1 MGLPNLFL
9 SQDTFMSGSSPHE
22 SQRPRH
28 DDVTRMSA
36 HGDHLDGDH
45 ADDDDFVVNEAIP
58 DASAGPLGLLGE
70 YLLLNRIGAGGMGEV
85 FRAEHRTMNRH
96 VAVKILS
103 RKIAGSPQL
112 LERFFHEIR
121 AVAKLMHPNIVTA
134 FDAGS
139 QNGVHF
145 LVMELV
151 EGEMLSRRVAR
162 LGPLSTVEVVH
173 VLHQAAD
180 ALDYAHRMGIV
191 HRDIKPGNMM
201 LTHEGRLKIL
211 DFGLATFNK
220 SAGENTP
227 QKKMF
232 MGTPEYMSPEQVEHP
247 DSVDGRS
254 DLYSLGAT
262 LFYMISGRTMFSGEQ
277 MQVALAQLRL
287 KPPALYEVRSDVD
300 LRLDAIFQRLVAK
313 NPDDRFSTAA
323 ELSKVLQQLHLIP
336 QQAPAPAFSSNAS
349 GPSVAGSSF
358 VKGIGRLL
366 GDHSTRIATKTST
379 FAAKIQPVAI
389 DLGMLAS
396 TVAYCDP
403 QGSPQIF
410 DPRSGSGQHL
420 RNMLWSDGEH
430 LKVGSDASEMRKTQ
444 PERIFHSLQRWI
456 GAKEISRTLG
466 SRQATPEVLIGA
478 ILQQLM
484 TSARGTLP
492 NATHAVVTVP
502 SCYDQM
508 HRRAIQVACQ
518 IAGIELL
525 QLLDKPL
532 ALALSWVDVQSKF
545 TSNVETKVR
554 KLLVVHL
561 GGTGLEASVI
571 RVEGATVHALGSC
584 GDWQLGSLLWQ
595 SQLANFFSQ
604 QLIELTGKA
613 IREDVAAATRLQ
625 RTIELSM
632 DRLTRSPKVDVR
644 FEWLGKSIEQTVTQ
658 VGFIKLAPAL
668 GESIAKMI
676 NGACKL
682 AKCEIA
688 EIDEVLLVGSMMHMR
703 PLQDLVR
710 SLLPHAPSPHLLEKS
725 DIARGA
731 ALQSRYLGS
740 LEPANSKVAHAI
752 PSSAYDFGL
761 LAMDPVSGKGSPR
774 VLLEKSS
781 PLPTTISKNLRGDQ
795 LANVGSLQII
805 ESTRLGG
812 DTWHRLGAIKP
823 NEAFPGRL
831 PADPLQLRLV
841 VDESGLFEAYLAWP
855 AGNRQV
861 SFGKHENSL
870 DAAQIVHWKSWL
882 ETALLCSDH

>member
-1 MGLPNLFL
+1 
-9 SQDTFMSGSSPHE
+9 MSGADHI
-22 SQRPRH
+22 
-28 DDVTRMSA
+28 DDNE
-36 HGDHLDGDH
+36 
-45 ADDDDFVVNEAIP
+45 FVIN
-58 DASAGPLGLLGE
+58 DAANHRDSTSGPIGLLGE
-70 YLLLNRIGAGGMGEV
+70 YLLLDRIGAGGMGEV

-103 RKIAGSPQL
+103 RKIADNPQL

-139 QNGVHF
+139 QGGVHF

-151 EGEMLSRRVAR
+151 EGELLSRRIAR
-162 LGPLSTVEVVH
+162 LGPMSTAEVVH

-191 HRDIKPGNMM
+191 HRDIKPGNLM
-201 LTHEGRLKIL
+201 LTTDGRLKIL

-220 SAGENTP
+220 STGENTP
-227 QKKMF
+227 EKKMF

-262 LFYMISGRTMFSGEQ
+262 LFYMIAGRTMFSGEQ
-277 MQVALAQLRL
+277 MQVALAQMRQ
-287 KPPALYEVRSDVD
+287 KPAALYEVRSDVD

-313 NPDDRFSTAA
+313 KPDDRFSTAA
-323 ELSKVLQQLHLIP
+323 ELSSVLQQLHLVPATP
-336 QQAPAPAFSSNAS
+336 QPPTFATTSS
-349 GPSVAGSSF
+349 GTSVVGSPF
-358 VKGIGRLL
+358 VKGINRLL
-366 GDHSTRIATKTST
+366 GENSTSISTKTST
-379 FAAKIQPVAI
+379 FATKIQPVAI

-396 TVAYCDP
+396 TVAHCDA
-403 QGSPQIF
+403 QGAPQIF
-410 DPRSGSGQHL
+410 EPRMGSGNHL

-430 LKVGSDASEMRKTQ
+430 IKIGSDASEMRKTQ

-456 GAKEISRTLG
+456 GAKEITRTLG
-466 SRQATPEVLIGA
+466 GRKATPEALIGA

-492 NATHAVVTVP
+492 NSTHAVVTVP

-532 ALALSWVDVQSKF
+532 AVALSWVDVQSKF
-545 TSNVETKVR
+545 TAQADSRPRN
-554 KLLVVHL
+554 LLVLHL

-571 RVEGATVHALGSC
+571 RAEGTTLQSLGSC

-595 SQLANFFSQ
+595 STLASFFSN
-604 QLIELTGKA
+604 QLLEMTGKS
-613 IREDVAAATRLQ
+613 IREDVNAATRLQ
-625 RTIELSM
+625 RTIELAM
-632 DRLTRSPKVDVR
+632 DRLTRTPKVDVR
-644 FEWLGKSIEQTVTQ
+644 FDWLGKKIEQSVTQ
-658 VGFIKLAPAL
+658 FGFMKLAPTL
-668 GESIAKMI
+668 GESIAKVI
-676 NGACKL
+676 NGACSV
-682 AKCEIA
+682 AKTEIA
-688 EIDEVLLVGSMMHMR
+688 KIDDVLLVGSMMHMR

-710 SLLPHAPSPHLLEKS
+710 SLVPHVSSPTLLEKS

-740 LEPANSKVAHAI
+740 LEAATSKMPHAI
-752 PSSAYDFGL
+752 ASTAYDFGL
-761 LAMDPVSGKGSPR
+761 LAVDPSSGKGSPH

-781 PLPTTISKNLRGDQ
+781 PLPATVSKNLRGEL

-805 ESTRLGG
+805 EGTRLGG
-812 DTWHRLGAIKP
+812 DNWHRLGAIKP
-823 NEAFPGRL
+823 AEAFPNRQ
-831 PADPLQLRLV
+831 PQDPLQLRLV
-841 VDESGLFEAYLAWP
+841 VDESGLFEAHLTWP

-861 SFGKHENSL
+861 SFGQREHAL
-870 DAAQIVHWKSWL
+870 DAAQIDHWKSWL

>member
-1 MGLPNLFL
+1 
-9 SQDTFMSGSSPHE
+9 MSGSSPNE

-28 DDVTRMSA
+28 DDVTRMYA
-36 HGDHLDGDH
+36 HEDHRDGDH
-45 ADDDDFVVNEAIP
+45 IDDHDFVVNEANP
-58 DASAGPLGLLGE
+58 NASAGPIGLLGE

-103 RKIAGSPQL
+103 RKIADNPQL

-151 EGEMLSRRVAR
+151 EGEMLSHRIAR
-162 LGPLSTVEVVH
+162 LGPLSTAEVVH
-173 VLHQAAD
+173 VLYQAAD

-201 LTHEGRLKIL
+201 LTNEGRLKIL

-220 SAGENTP
+220 STGENTP
-227 QKKMF
+227 EKKMF
-232 MGTPEYMSPEQVEHP
+232 MGTPEYMSPEQVEHS

-262 LFYMISGRTMFSGEQ
+262 LFFMIAGRTMFSGEQ
-277 MQVALAQLRL
+277 MQVALAQLRQ
-287 KPPALYEVRSDVD
+287 KPAALYEVRSDVD

-323 ELSKVLQQLHLIP
+323 ELSNVLQQLHLIP
-336 QQAPAPAFSSNAS
+336 PQSPAPAFSINAS
-349 GPSVAGSSF
+349 GSSVAGSSF

-366 GDHSTRIATKTST
+366 GEQSTSIATKTST

-396 TVAYCDP
+396 TVAYCDLN
-403 QGSPQIF
+403 GSPQIF

-430 LKVGSDASEMRKTQ
+430 LKVGADASEMRKTQ
-444 PERIFHSLQRWI
+444 PERILHSLQRWI
-456 GAKEISRTLG
+456 GAKEISKTLG
-466 SRQATPEVLIGA
+466 GRQATPEVLIGA

-532 ALALSWVDVQSKF
+532 AVALSWVDVQSKF
-545 TSNVETKVR
+545 THIEAKARN
-554 KLLVVHL
+554 LMVVHL
-561 GGTGLEASVI
+561 GGTALEASVI
-571 RVEGATVHALGSC
+571 RVDGVSVQALGSC

-604 QLIELTGKA
+604 QLLELTGKT

-632 DRLTRSPKVDVR
+632 DRLTRSSKVDVR
-644 FEWLGKSIEQTVTQ
+644 FEWLGKTIEQAVTQ
-658 VGFIKLAPAL
+658 VGFMKLAPAL
-668 GESIAKMI
+668 GESITKMI
-676 NGACKL
+676 HGACTL

-703 PLQDLVR
+703 PLQELVR
-710 SLLPHAPSPHLLEKS
+710 GLLPHAPSPHLLEKS

-731 ALQSRYLGS
+731 ALQSQYLGS

-752 PSSAYDFGL
+752 PSTAYDFGL
-761 LAMDPVSGKGSPR
+761 LAMDPVTGKGSPR

-781 PLPTTISKNLRGDQ
+781 ALPTTISKNLRGDQ

-823 NEAFPGRL
+823 SEAFPGRL
-831 PADPLQLRLV
+831 PQDPLQLRLV
-841 VDESGLFEAYLAWP
+841 VNESGLFEAHLVWP

-861 SFGKHENSL
+861 TFGKHENSL
-870 DAAQIVHWKSWL
+870 DAPQIEHWKSWL
-882 ETALLCSDH
+882 ETALLCADH

>member
-1 MGLPNLFL
+1 MSATPPNE
-9 SQDTFMSGSSPHE
+9 PP
-22 SQRPRH
+22 RPQH
-28 DDVTRMSA
+28 DDVTRLSGA
-36 HGDHLDGDH
+36 EHVEDN
-45 ADDDDFVVNEAIP
+45 DFVIN
-58 DASAGPLGLLGE
+58 DAANHRDSTSGPIGLLGE
-70 YLLLNRIGAGGMGEV
+70 YLLLDRIGAGGMGEV

-103 RKIAGSPQL
+103 RKIADSPQL

-139 QNGVHF
+139 QGGVHF

-151 EGEMLSRRVAR
+151 EGELLSRRIAR
-162 LGPLSTVEVVH
+162 LGPMSTAEVVH

-191 HRDIKPGNMM
+191 HRDIKPGNLM
-201 LTHEGRLKIL
+201 LANDGRLKIL

-220 SAGENTP
+220 SAGESTP
-227 QKKMF
+227 EKKMF

-262 LFYMISGRTMFSGEQ
+262 LFYMIAGRTMFSGEQ
-277 MQVALAQLRL
+277 MQVALAQMRQ

-313 NPDDRFSTAA
+313 NPDDRFANAA
-323 ELSKVLQQLHLIP
+323 ELSSVLQQLHLVP
-336 QQAPAPAFSSNAS
+336 ATPQAPTFAS
-349 GPSVAGSSF
+349 TSPGTSVVGSSF
-358 VKGIGRLL
+358 VKGINRLL
-366 GDHSTRIATKTST
+366 GEHGTSISPKTST
-379 FAAKIQPVAI
+379 FATKIQPVAI
-389 DLGMLAS
+389 DLGMFAS
-396 TVAYCDP
+396 TVAHCDA
-403 QGSPQIF
+403 QGAPQILE
-410 DPRSGSGQHL
+410 PRTGSGQHL

-430 LKVGSDASEMRKTQ
+430 IKIGSDASEMRKTQ

-456 GAKEISRTLG
+456 GAKEITRTLG
-466 SRQATPEVLIGA
+466 GRKATPEALIGA

-532 ALALSWVDVQSKF
+532 AVALSWVDVQSKF
-545 TSNVETKVR
+545 TAQADSR
-554 KLLVVHL
+554 PRQLLVLHL
-561 GGTGLEASVI
+561 GGTGLEASLI
-571 RVEGATVHALGSC
+571 RAEGTTVKSLGSC

-595 SQLANFFSQ
+595 STLASFFSN
-604 QLIELTGKA
+604 QLLEMTGKS
-613 IREDVAAATRLQ
+613 IREDVNAATRLQ
-625 RTIELSM
+625 RTIELAM
-632 DRLTRSPKVDVR
+632 DRLTRTPKVDVR
-644 FEWLGKSIEQTVTQ
+644 FDWLGKTIEQSVTQ
-658 VGFIKLAPAL
+658 FGFMKLTPAL
-668 GESIAKMI
+668 GESITKVI
-676 NGACKL
+676 HGACSI
-682 AKCEIA
+682 AKTEIA
-688 EIDEVLLVGSMMHMR
+688 KIDDVLLVGSMMHMR

-710 SLLPHAPSPHLLEKS
+710 SLVPHVASPTLLEKS

-740 LEPANSKVAHAI
+740 LEAATSKMPHAI
-752 PSSAYDFGL
+752 ASTAYDFGL
-761 LAMDPVSGKGSPR
+761 LAIDPSSGKGSPH

-781 PLPTTISKNLRGDQ
+781 ALPTTVSKNLRGEL
-795 LANVGSLQII
+795 LANIGSLQII

-812 DTWHRLGAIKP
+812 DNWHRLGVIKP
-823 NEAFPGRL
+823 SEAFPNRQ
-831 PADPLQLRLV
+831 PQDPLQLRLV
-841 VDESGLFEAYLAWP
+841 VDESGLFEAHLTWP

-861 SFGKHENSL
+861 SFGQREHAL
-870 DAAQIVHWKSWL
+870 DSTQIDHWKSWL

>member
-1 MGLPNLFL
+1 
-9 SQDTFMSGSSPHE
+9 MSDSAPKE
-22 SQRPRH
+22 PKRPRQEELTRLSGIGDI
-28 DDVTRMSA
+28 DDRE
-36 HGDHLDGDH
+36 
-45 ADDDDFVVNEAIP
+45 FVVNEDLP
-58 DASAGPLGLLGE
+58 HNSGPVGLLGE
-70 YLLLNRIGAGGMGEV
+70 YLLLDRIGAGGMGEV
-85 FRAEHRTMNRH
+85 FRAEHRTMNRL

-103 RKIAGSPQL
+103 RNIADNPQL

-151 EGEMLSRRVAR
+151 EGEMLSRRVAN
-162 LGPLSTVEVVH
+162 LGPLSTADVVH
-173 VLHQAAD
+173 VLYQAAD

-191 HRDIKPGNMM
+191 HRDIKPANMM
-201 LTHEGRLKIL
+201 LTNDGRLKIL

-220 SAGENTP
+220 TTVENASA
-227 QKKMF
+227 KKMF

-262 LFYMISGRTMFSGEQ
+262 LFYMIAGRTMFSGEQ
-277 MQVALAQLRL
+277 MQVALAQLRQ

-313 NPDDRFSTAA
+313 NPDDRFANAA
-323 ELSKVLQQLHLIP
+323 ELFNVLQHLHLIP
-336 QQAPAPAFSSNAS
+336 PQSPSPSFAKPS
-349 GPSVAGSSF
+349 GTSVAGSTF
-358 VKGIGRLL
+358 AKGIGRLM
-366 GDHSTRIATKTST
+366 GEQSTSISTKTST
-379 FAAKIQPVAI
+379 FATKIQPVAI

-396 TVAYCDP
+396 TIAYCDP
-403 QGSPQIF
+403 QGMPQIF
-410 DPRSGSGQHL
+410 EPRSCSGMHL

-430 LKVGSDASEMRKTQ
+430 IKVGSDASEMRMTQ

-456 GAKEISRTLG
+456 GSKEISRTLG
-466 SRQATPEVLIGA
+466 GRKATPEVLLGA

-484 TSARGTLP
+484 TSARGTFP
-492 NATHAVVTVP
+492 NTTHAVVTVP

-532 ALALSWVDVQSKF
+532 AVALSWVEVQSKF
-545 TSNVETKVR
+545 TTHTEPKPR

-561 GGTGLEASVI
+561 GGTGIEASVI
-571 RVEGATVHALGSC
+571 RAEGTIVQSLGSC

-595 SQLANFFSQ
+595 SSLASFFSQ
-604 QLIELTGKA
+604 QLLELTGKA

-644 FEWLGKSIEQTVTQ
+644 FEWLGKTIEQAVTQ
-658 VGFIKLAPAL
+658 VGFMKLAPAL
-668 GESIAKMI
+668 SESMTKMI
-676 NGACKL
+676 HGACTV
-682 AKCEIA
+682 AQTEIG
-688 EIDEVLLVGSMMHMR
+688 EIDEVLLAGSMMHMR
-703 PLQDLVR
+703 PLQELVR
-710 SLLPHAPSPHLLEKS
+710 NLLPQASVPTLIEKS

-740 LEPANSKVAHAI
+740 LESATSKVPHAI
-752 PSSAYDFGL
+752 TSTAYDFGL
-761 LAMDPVSGKGSPR
+761 LAMDPNTGKGSPR
-774 VLLEKSS
+774 VLLPKATS
-781 PLPTTISKNLRGDQ
+781 LPATISKNLRGDQ
-795 LANVGSLQII
+795 LASVGTLQLI
-805 ESTRLGG
+805 ESTRMGG

-823 NEAFPGRL
+823 AEAFPNRS
-831 PADPLQLRLV
+831 PQDPLQLRLV
-841 VDESGLFEAYLAWP
+841 VDESGLFEAMLVWP

-870 DAAQIVHWKSWL
+870 DATQIEHWKSWL

>member
-1 MGLPNLFL
+1 MGLPNLILFKAP
-9 SQDTFMSGSSPHE
+9 SMSGSSPNE

-28 DDVTRMSA
+28 DDVTRMST
-36 HGDHLDGDH
+36 HGDNFESDH
-45 ADDDDFVVNEAIP
+45 SDDHEFVVNEAVA
-58 DASAGPLGLLGE
+58 DVSAGPLGLLGE
-70 YLLLNRIGAGGMGEV
+70 YLLLNRVGAGGMGEV

-103 RKIAGSPQL
+103 RKIADNSQL

-139 QNGVHF
+139 QNGMHF

-151 EGEMLSRRVAR
+151 EGEMLSQRVAR
-162 LGPLSTVEVVH
+162 LGPLSTAEVVH

-201 LTHEGRLKIL
+201 LTNEGRLKIL
-211 DFGLATFNK
+211 DFGLARFSK

-227 QKKMF
+227 EKKMF

-247 DSVDGRS
+247 DLVDGRS

-262 LFYMISGRTMFSGEQ
+262 LFYMIAGRTMFSGEQ
-277 MQVALAQLRL
+277 MQVALAQLRQ

-313 NPDDRFSTAA
+313 NPEDRFATAG
-323 ELSKVLQQLHLIP
+323 ELSNVLQQLHLIP
-336 QQAPAPAFSSNAS
+336 PQTPTPAFTNPS
-349 GPSVAGSSF
+349 GSSVAGSSF
-358 VKGIGRLL
+358 VKGIGRLV
-366 GDHSTRIATKTST
+366 GEQSTSIATKTST

-403 QGSPQIF
+403 QGSPHIF
-410 DPRSGSGQHL
+410 DPRSGSGAHL

-466 SRQATPEVLIGA
+466 GRPATPEVLIAA

-545 TSNVETKVR
+545 TSNASAKAR
-554 KLLVVHL
+554 KLMVVHL

-571 RVEGATVHALGSC
+571 RAEGATVQALGSC

-604 QLIELTGKA
+604 QLLELTGKS
-613 IREDVAAATRLQ
+613 IREDMAAATRLQ

-644 FEWLGKSIEQTVTQ
+644 FEWLGKTIEQAVTQ
-658 VGFIKLAPAL
+658 VGFMKLAPAL
-668 GESIAKMI
+668 GESITKMI
-676 NGACKL
+676 HGACKL
-682 AKCEIA
+682 AKCETT

-703 PLQDLVR
+703 PLQELMR
-710 SLLPHAPSPHLLEKS
+710 GLFPHTPMPHLLEKS

-731 ALQSRYLGS
+731 ALQSQYLGS
-740 LEPANSKVAHAI
+740 LEPSDSKVAHAI
-752 PSSAYDFGL
+752 PSTAYDFGL
-761 LAMDPVSGKGSPR
+761 LAMDPATGKGSPR
-774 VLLEKSS
+774 VLLEKAS
-781 PLPTTISKNLRGDQ
+781 PLPTTVSKNLRGDQ
-795 LANVGSLQII
+795 LVNVGSLQII
-805 ESTRLGG
+805 ESTRVGG
-812 DTWHRLGAIKP
+812 DTWHRLGAVKP
-823 NEAFPGRL
+823 SEIFPSRG
-831 PADPLQLRLV
+831 PQDPLQLRLV
-841 VDESGLFEAYLAWP
+841 VDESGLFEAHLAWP

-861 SFGKHENSL
+861 TFGKHENSL
-870 DAAQIVHWKSWL
+870 DAAQILHWKSWL
-882 ETALLCSDH
+882 ETALLCAEH

>member
-1 MGLPNLFL
+1 MPDSAPKEPQRLRQEELTRLSGIGDHDDGEFDVNDGLPHN
-9 SQDTFMSGSSPHE
+9 SGP
-22 SQRPRH
+22 
-28 DDVTRMSA
+28 V
-36 HGDHLDGDH
+36 
-45 ADDDDFVVNEAIP
+45 
-58 DASAGPLGLLGE
+58 GLLGE
-70 YLLLNRIGAGGMGEV
+70 YLLLDRIGAGGMGEV
-85 FRAEHRTMNRH
+85 FRAEHRTMNRL

-103 RKIAGSPQL
+103 RNIADNPQL

-151 EGEMLSRRVAR
+151 EGEMLSRRVAN
-162 LGPLSTVEVVH
+162 LGPLSTAEVVH

-191 HRDIKPGNMM
+191 HRDIKPANMM
-201 LTHEGRLKIL
+201 LTNDGRLKIL

-220 SAGENTP
+220 TTVENASA
-227 QKKMF
+227 KKMF

-262 LFYMISGRTMFSGEQ
+262 LFYMIAGRTMFSGEQ
-277 MQVALAQLRL
+277 MQVALAQLRQ

-313 NPDDRFSTAA
+313 NPDDRFANAA
-323 ELSKVLQQLHLIP
+323 ELFNVLQHLHLIP
-336 QQAPAPAFSSNAS
+336 PQPPSPSFANPS
-349 GPSVAGSSF
+349 GTSVADSTF
-358 VKGIGRLL
+358 AKGIGRLM
-366 GDHSTRIATKTST
+366 GEQSTSISTKTST
-379 FAAKIQPVAI
+379 FATKIQPVAI

-396 TVAYCDP
+396 TIAHCDP
-403 QGSPQIF
+403 QGMPQIF
-410 DPRSGSGQHL
+410 EPRSGSGKHL

-430 LKVGSDASEMRKTQ
+430 IKVGSDASEMRKTQ

-466 SRQATPEVLIGA
+466 GRKATPEVLLGA

-484 TSARGTLP
+484 TSARGTFP
-492 NATHAVVTVP
+492 NTTHAVVTVP

-532 ALALSWVDVQSKF
+532 AVALSWVDVQSKF
-545 TSNVETKVR
+545 TVYAEPKPR

-561 GGTGLEASVI
+561 GGTGIEASVI
-571 RVEGATVHALGSC
+571 RAEGTIVQSLGSC

-595 SQLANFFSQ
+595 SALASFFSQ
-604 QLIELTGKA
+604 QLLELTGKA

-644 FEWLGKSIEQTVTQ
+644 FEWLGKTIEQAVTQ
-658 VGFIKLAPAL
+658 VGFMKLAPAL
-668 GESIAKMI
+668 SESMTKMI
-676 NGACKL
+676 HGACKV
-682 AKCEIA
+682 AQTEIG
-688 EIDEVLLVGSMMHMR
+688 EIDEVLLAGSMMHMR
-703 PLQDLVR
+703 PLQELVR
-710 SLLPHAPSPHLLEKS
+710 NLLPHAPVPTLMEKS

-740 LEPANSKVAHAI
+740 LESATSKVPHAI
-752 PSSAYDFGL
+752 TSTAYDFGL
-761 LAMDPVSGKGSPR
+761 LAMDPSTGKGSPL
-774 VLLEKSS
+774 VLLPKATA
-781 PLPTTISKNLRGDQ
+781 LPATISKNLRGDQ
-795 LANVGSLQII
+795 LASVGTLQLI
-805 ESTRLGG
+805 ESTRMGG

-823 NEAFPGRL
+823 AEAFPNRS
-831 PADPLQLRLV
+831 PQDPLQLRLV
-841 VDESGLFEAYLAWP
+841 VDESGLFEAMLVWP

-861 SFGKHENSL
+861 SFGKHENAL
-870 DAAQIVHWKSWL
+870 DASQIDHWKSWL

>member
-1 MGLPNLFL
+1 MSANPPNDP
-9 SQDTFMSGSSPHE
+9 SRQ
-22 SQRPRH
+22 RH
-28 DDVTRMSA
+28 DDVTRISGEE
-36 HGDHLDGDH
+36 HV
-45 ADDDDFVVNEAIP
+45 DDDDFIINDGAVSSNTT
-58 DASAGPLGLLGE
+58 GPIGLLGE
-70 YLLLNRIGAGGMGEV
+70 YLLLDRIGAGGMGEV

-103 RKIAGSPQL
+103 RKIADNPQL

-139 QNGVHF
+139 QGGVHF

-162 LGPLSTVEVVH
+162 LGPMSTAEVVH
-173 VLHQAAD
+173 ILHQAAD

-191 HRDIKPGNMM
+191 HRDIKPGNLM
-201 LTHEGRLKIL
+201 LTNDGRLKIL

-227 QKKMF
+227 EKKMF

-262 LFYMISGRTMFSGEQ
+262 LFYIIAGRTMFSGEQ
-277 MQVALAQLRL
+277 MQVALAQMRQ

-313 NPDDRFSTAA
+313 NPDDRFATAA
-323 ELSKVLQQLHLIP
+323 ELSSVLQQLHLVPAAP
-336 QQAPAPAFSSNAS
+336 QSATFNNAAS
-349 GPSVAGSSF
+349 GGVPSGSSF
-358 VKGIGRLL
+358 TGSSFARGLNRLL
-366 GDHSTRIATKTST
+366 GDHSTSISPKTST
-379 FAAKIQPVAI
+379 FATKIQPVAI

-396 TVAYCDP
+396 TVAHCDA
-403 QGSPQIF
+403 QGSPQILE
-410 DPRSGSGQHL
+410 PRTGSGQHL

-430 LKVGSDASEMRKTQ
+430 VKIGSDASEMRKTQ
-444 PERIFHSLQRWI
+444 PDRIFHSLQRWI
-456 GAKEISRTLG
+456 GAKEITRTLG
-466 SRQATPEVLIGA
+466 GRKATPEALIGA

-508 HRRAIQVACQ
+508 HRCAIQVACQ

-532 ALALSWVDVQSKF
+532 AVALSWVDVQSKF
-545 TSNVETKVR
+545 SSQADTQPRN
-554 KLLVVHL
+554 LLVVHL

-571 RVEGATVHALGSC
+571 RAEGTTLQSLGSC

-595 SQLANFFSQ
+595 STLANFFSN
-604 QLIELTGKA
+604 QLLEMTGKS
-613 IREDVAAATRLQ
+613 IREDVNAATRLQ
-625 RTIELSM
+625 RTIELAM
-632 DRLTRSPKVDVR
+632 DRLTRTPKVDVR
-644 FEWLGKSIEQTVTQ
+644 FEWLGKTIEQTVTQ
-658 VGFIKLAPAL
+658 FGFMKLAPAL
-668 GESIAKMI
+668 TEAVTKVIQ
-676 NGACKL
+676 GACKV
-682 AKCEIA
+682 AKTEITK
-688 EIDEVLLVGSMMHMR
+688 IDHVLLVGSMMHMR
-703 PLQDLVR
+703 PLQDLIR
-710 SLLPHAPSPHLLEKS
+710 SLVPHIGSPTLLEKS

-740 LEPANSKVAHAI
+740 LESATSKMTHAI
-752 PSSAYDFGL
+752 ASTAYDFGL
-761 LAMDPVSGKGSPR
+761 LAIDPNSGKGSPH
-774 VLLEKSS
+774 VLLEKAS
-781 PLPTTISKNLRGDQ
+781 PLPATVSKNLRGEL
-795 LANVGSLQII
+795 LANIGSLQVI

-812 DTWHRLGAIKP
+812 DNWHRLGAIKP
-823 NEAFPGRL
+823 AEAFPNRQ
-831 PADPLQLRLV
+831 PQDPLQLRLV
-841 VDESGLFEAYLAWP
+841 VDESGLFEAHLTWL

-861 SFGKHENSL
+861 SFGRREHSL
-870 DAAQIVHWKSWL
+870 DASQIEHWKSWL

>member
-1 MGLPNLFL
+1 MPGSTPNDPR
-9 SQDTFMSGSSPHE
+9 Q
-22 SQRPRH
+22 PRH
-28 DDVTRMSA
+28 DEVTRMSG
-36 HGDHLDGDH
+36 HEHH
-45 ADDDDFVVNEAIP
+45 EDDSEFVINESP
-58 DASAGPLGLLGE
+58 SNSAGPIGLLGE
-70 YLLLNRIGAGGMGEV
+70 YLLLDRIGAGGMGEV
-85 FRAEHRTMNRH
+85 FRAEHRTMNRL

-103 RKIAGSPQL
+103 RKIADNPQL

-151 EGEMLSRRVAR
+151 EGEMLSRRVATA
-162 LGPLSTVEVVH
+162 GPMSTAEVVH

-201 LTHEGRLKIL
+201 LTNDGRLKIL

-220 SAGENTP
+220 STAENASE
-227 QKKMF
+227 KKMF

-247 DSVDGRS
+247 DAVDGRS

-262 LFYMISGRTMFSGEQ
+262 LFYMIAGRTMFSGEQ
-277 MQVALAQLRL
+277 MQVALAQLRQ

-313 NPDDRFSTAA
+313 NPDDRFATAA
-323 ELSKVLQQLHLIP
+323 ELFAVLQQLHLIP
-336 QQAPAPAFSSNAS
+336 QQPHAPSFSSAGQS
-349 GPSVAGSSF
+349 GSSVAGSTF

-366 GDHSTRIATKTST
+366 GEQSTSISTKTST
-379 FAAKIQPVAI
+379 FATKIQPVAI

-396 TVAYCDP
+396 TIAYCDP
-403 QGSPQIF
+403 QGMPQIF
-410 DPRSGSGQHL
+410 EPRTGSGLHL

-430 LKVGSDASEMRKTQ
+430 IKVGSDASEMRKTQ

-466 SRQATPEVLIGA
+466 GRQATPEVLIAA

-492 NATHAVVTVP
+492 NTTHAVVTVP
-502 SCYDQM
+502 NCYDQM

-532 ALALSWVDVQSKF
+532 AVALSWVDVQSKF
-545 TSNVETKVR
+545 SNQAEPKPRTV
-554 KLLVVHL
+554 LVVHL
-561 GGTGLEASVI
+561 GGTGMEASVI
-571 RVEGATVHALGSC
+571 RAEGSVVQSLGSC

-595 SQLANFFSQ
+595 SQLTSFFAQ
-604 QLIELTGKA
+604 QLQEMTGKS
-613 IREDVAAATRLQ
+613 IREDLAAATRLQ

-644 FEWLGKSIEQTVTQ
+644 FEWLGKTIEQAVTQ
-658 VGFIKLAPAL
+658 VGFMKLAPAL
-668 GESIAKMI
+668 GESMTKLIH
-676 NGACKL
+676 GACKI
-682 AKCEIA
+682 ANTEIRD
-688 EIDEVLLVGSMMHMR
+688 IDDVLLVGSMMHMR

-710 SLLPHAPSPHLLEKS
+710 NLVPHASAPTVIDKS

-740 LEPANSKVAHAI
+740 LEAATSKVPHAI
-752 PSSAYDFGL
+752 TSTAYDFGL
-761 LAMDPVSGKGSPR
+761 LAMDPNTGKGSPR
-774 VLLEKSS
+774 VLLPKASA
-781 PLPTTISKNLRGDQ
+781 LPATVSKNLRGDQ
-795 LANVGSLQII
+795 LAGVGTLQVI

-823 NEAFPGRL
+823 TEAFPNRE
-831 PADPLQLRLV
+831 AKDPLQLRLV
-841 VDESGLFEAYLAWP
+841 VDESGLFEALLVWP
-855 AGNRQV
+855 AGNRQL

-870 DAAQIVHWKSWL
+870 DAAQIDHWKSWL

>member
-1 MGLPNLFL
+1 
-9 SQDTFMSGSSPHE
+9 MSGPIPNDP
-22 SQRPRH
+22 QRPRH
-28 DDVTRMSA
+28 DEVTRMSG
-36 HGDHLDGDH
+36 HGDHVDDGD
-45 ADDDDFVVNEAIP
+45 FVINDQPCENT
-58 DASAGPLGLLGE
+58 GPIGLLGE
-70 YLLLNRIGAGGMGEV
+70 YLLLDRIGAGGMGEV
-85 FRAEHRTMNRH
+85 FRAEHRTMNRL

-103 RKIAGSPQL
+103 RKIADNPQL

-151 EGEMLSRRVAR
+151 EGEMLSRRVANM
-162 LGPLSTVEVVH
+162 GPMSTAEVVH

-201 LTHEGRLKIL
+201 LTTDGRLKIL

-220 SAGENTP
+220 SNVDNSSE
-227 QKKMF
+227 KKMF

-262 LFYMISGRTMFSGEQ
+262 LFYMIAGRTMFSGEQ
-277 MQVALAQLRL
+277 MQVALAQLRQ

-313 NPDDRFSTAA
+313 NPDDRFATAA
-323 ELSKVLQQLHLIP
+323 ELFSVLQQLHLIP
-336 QQAPAPAFSSNAS
+336 QQPQAPSFSSGS
-349 GPSVAGSSF
+349 GGSSVAGSTF

-366 GDHSTRIATKTST
+366 GEQSTSISTKTST
-379 FAAKIQPVAI
+379 FATKIQPVAI

-396 TVAYCDP
+396 TIAYCDP
-403 QGSPQIF
+403 QGMPQIF
-410 DPRSGSGQHL
+410 EPRTGSGLHL

-430 LKVGSDASEMRKTQ
+430 IKVGSDASEMRKTQ

-466 SRQATPEVLIGA
+466 GRQATPEVLIAA

-532 ALALSWVDVQSKF
+532 AVALSWVDVQSKF
-545 TSNVETKVR
+545 TNDTETKPR

-561 GGTGLEASVI
+561 GGTGIEASVI
-571 RVEGATVHALGSC
+571 RAEGSVVQSLGSC

-595 SQLANFFSQ
+595 SSLASFFSQ
-604 QLIELTGKA
+604 QLLEVTGKA

-625 RTIELSM
+625 RTIEMSM

-644 FEWLGKSIEQTVTQ
+644 FEWLGKTIEQTVTQ
-658 VGFIKLAPAL
+658 VGFMKLAPTL
-668 GESIAKMI
+668 SESMTKMI
-676 NGACKL
+676 HGACK
-682 AKCEIA
+682 IA
-688 EIDEVLLVGSMMHMR
+688 NTELHEIDEVLLVGSMMHMR
-703 PLQDLVR
+703 PLQELVR
-710 SLLPHAPSPHLLEKS
+710 NLVPHAASQTLIDKS
-725 DIARGA
+725 DVARGA

-740 LEPANSKVAHAI
+740 LEAVSSKMPHAI
-752 PSSAYDFGL
+752 TSTAYDIGL
-761 LAMDPVSGKGSPR
+761 LAMDPNTGKGSPR
-774 VLLEKSS
+774 VLLPKAST
-781 PLPTTISKNLRGDQ
+781 LPATVSRNLRGDQ
-795 LANVGSLQII
+795 LAGVGTLQVI
-805 ESTRLGG
+805 ESTRLGNE
-812 DTWHRLGAIKP
+812 TWHRLGAIKP
-823 NEAFPGRL
+823 AEAFPNRQ
-831 PADPLQLRLV
+831 AKDPLQLRLV
-841 VDESGLFEAYLAWP
+841 VDESGLFEAFLVWP

-861 SFGKHENSL
+861 AFGKQANAL
-870 DAAQIVHWKSWL
+870 DPAQIDHWKSWL